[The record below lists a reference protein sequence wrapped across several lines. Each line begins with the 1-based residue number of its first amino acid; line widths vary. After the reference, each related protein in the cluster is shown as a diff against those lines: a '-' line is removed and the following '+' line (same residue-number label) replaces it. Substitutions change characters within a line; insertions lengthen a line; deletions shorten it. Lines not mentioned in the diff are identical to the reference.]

1 MEIQR
6 AQAVIEESKPEH
18 KRSWKMT
25 HTAESTNRRVRRVW
39 IFLALAF
46 IAALSSAGKAGA
58 QSNTAVGTRCAPE
71 RIVH

>member
-1 MEIQR
+1 
-6 AQAVIEESKPEH
+6 
-18 KRSWKMT
+18 MT